1 MINHFLVA
9 QDYGIHEL
17 HLMNS
22 KSQKLPSDR
31 SPLANQRLLH
41 VQLVQRTGGHRVVT
55 NACVIAIVPIAV
67 THKATKKSIT
77 CMVVFKNQNG
87 TQQVKHSRSQP
98 FLASSAMKK
107 R

>member
-55 NACVIAIVPIAV
+55 NTFVIAIVPIAV
-67 THKATKKSIT
+67 GHKATKKSIT

-87 TQQVKHSRSQP
+87 TQQVKHSRSRT
-98 FLASSAMKK
+98 FLARSAMKK